1 MMNDDNNDEDAGDHD
16 HVDDVDENYPKQT
29 WHVRPQAV
37 RTHSLMYLIRPSQ
50 HCEQFGQCHVKISN
64 CGMMT
69 RVTVML
75 MLLKFT
81 LREG

>member
-1 MMNDDNNDEDAGDHD
+1 MNDGNNDEDAGDHD

-50 HCEQFGQCHVKISN
+50 HCEQFDHCHVKISN
-64 CGMMT
+64 CGMM
-69 RVTVML
+69 MILLL
-75 MLLKFT
+75 MICM
-81 LREG
+81 

>member
-16 HVDDVDENYPKQT
+16 HVDENYPKQT